1 MSEFDELKASIE
13 AEYEKY
19 CEFADWGER
28 YEPVRLF
35 ELLTVY
41 LKQVTQSIVRT
52 NSSMNEYD
60 MEDIVND
67 ALADIWEKGLK
78 EGVCETPETRML
90 RWEQQLESINLLKK
104 YIRALMSL
112 ECKPFRN
119 VACCFSLLLFHRYFP
134 DSKKKASPKWAF
146 EELEKA
152 SVKEGEERFIS
163 EMKEWMPGIKLYR
176 GNSFYKQ
183 MYEMYQ
189 NKLIYSIIFC
199 ETFKLKDFS
208 NWTDRVSEEVKKYL
222 LESGGKSDAAFKF

>member
-1 MSEFDELKASIE
+1 
-13 AEYEKY
+13 
-19 CEFADWGER
+19 
-28 YEPVRLF
+28 
-35 ELLTVY
+35 
-41 LKQVTQSIVRT
+41 
-52 NSSMNEYD
+52 
-60 MEDIVND
+60 
-67 ALADIWEKGLK
+67 
-78 EGVCETPETRML
+78 
-90 RWEQQLESINLLKK
+90 
-104 YIRALMSL
+104 MSL

-152 SVKEGEERFIS
+152 SVKEGEERFTS

-189 NKLIYSIIFC
+189 NKLIYSIIFG